1 MRARFVVSVVPFV
14 SLLSCADPVVGPTG
28 PQGDPGAKGDP
39 GPVGT
44 LPAQLVGVLPS
55 SVLSERAVRIQVSGL
70 LTHFGTGTTLRFADP
85 GISVTDLRVHS
96 PTYLTATVQAQSGVR
111 LGAHD
116 LTVESAAVS
125 PSGEPTTGKETVSL
139 QAALVVAGTL
149 GAEPSGNSKTVE
161 QGGIVDWNVRSID
174 RDNALGSIVRTG
186 GGARGLLLSAL
197 GGRVVGYGIV
207 DALMPT
213 GPLSLRLVSESP
225 SSSLGFVLEPS
236 GVSVPQV
243 TARPAT
249 VLSVGKV
256 QSGEKLLTGKQSNL
270 YKLTTTTDSQLLML
284 SFAVEG
290 GLLSSVLLGA
300 TAPATGRFGDGQF
313 FYASTNL
320 LSQTVLSYLPQ
331 KGDAYA
337 AVLTTSL
344 SGGGTYNVTAK
355 TADVTVLNLKE
366 PATPDSA
373 AMPLVDAMLDG
384 AKLGQGGAIDSAVD
398 VDYVRLQVAKGGR
411 LYVQVVTPGQGLSP
425 STLSVAIVGADCA
438 SPLSPSVPLRPVQQ
452 EAAAVAGQRYCAI
465 ISSPTGYVGP
475 YQLLATQE
483 L

>member
-1 MRARFVVSVVPFV
+1 MRGRFVVSVVPFV

-28 PQGDPGAKGDP
+28 PQGEAGPKGEP

-55 SVLSERAVRIQVSGL
+55 SVLAERAARIQVSGL
-70 LTHFGTGTTLRFADP
+70 LTHFAAGTALRFDDP
-85 GISVTDLRVHS
+85 GIAVSDLRVHS
-96 PTYLTATVQAQSGVR
+96 PTYLTATIQAQAGVS

-116 LTVESAAVS
+116 LIVESAAVD
-125 PSGEPTTGKETVSL
+125 PSGQPTTGKETVSL
-139 QAALVVAGTL
+139 PRALALTGTL
-149 GAEPSGNSKTVE
+149 VAEPSGNSKTVE
-161 QGGIVDWNVRSID
+161 QGGVVDWNVRSID
-174 RDNALGSIVRTG
+174 RDSPLGSSVRSG
-186 GGARGLLLSAL
+186 GGVRGLVWSSL
-197 GGRVVGYGIV
+197 GGRVVGYGLV
-207 DALMPT
+207 DALMKV
-213 GPLSLRLVSESP
+213 GPLSLRLVHDTP
-225 SSSLGFVLEPS
+225 SSSLGYVLDPS
-236 GVSVPQV
+236 SPAVPQV
-243 TARPAT
+243 TARSPV
-249 VLSVGKV
+249 VLTPGKV

-270 YKLTTTTDSQLLML
+270 YKLTTTADAQLLML

-300 TAPATGRFGDGQF
+300 TAPATGRFGEGQL

-337 AVLTTSL
+337 AVLTMSL

-355 TADVTVLNLKE
+355 LADVTTLNLQE

-373 AMPLVDAMLDG
+373 AMPLVDVMLDG
-384 AKLGQGGAIDSAVD
+384 AKLGQRGALDSAVD
-398 VDYVRLQVAKGGR
+398 VDYLRFKVAKSGR

-425 STLSVAIVGADCA
+425 ATLAVAIVGSDCA
-438 SPLSPSVPLRPVQQ
+438 APLSPVVPLRPVQQ
-452 EAAAVAGQRYCAI
+452 EAAVSAGQSYCAVVA
-465 ISSPTGYVGP
+465 SPTGYVGP